1 MNVCCKVIVVR
12 FRGGFEQISGT
23 RVVGLVNM
31 GDEED
36 FTALFRVTH
45 SVQFGINLSKLQDL
59 LFRFVH
65 HIENIFVV
73 SELDQR

>member
-1 MNVCCKVIVVR
+1 
-12 FRGGFEQISGT
+12 
-23 RVVGLVNM
+23 M

-73 SELDQR
+73 SELGQR